1 MILDANGVK
10 PTVLRQNPPWGPER
24 VWEDHC
30 PSIPRVQQKHPIPRL
45 PSGHAGDFSPFRHPD
60 WELVRCSFRP
70 RPRPRPLTTDADTV
84 PPVPRVGRP
93 RLLPCPL
100 SSEHSQRKKKEGR
113 KPSSR
118 SSHPILCTSPGT
130 RTVLPVLSSQ
140 QQQSEQTDDT
150 TRPPTPWTKVGP
162 PQLCPLLRNRV
173 SLTSYRPRNLPRFD
187 GQVPAAWADAV
198 ASFTSKGVRG
208 RSVVRPLPFRQR
220 IPTALQPP
228 LFASRSFPLSIS
240 PPSSPRPYVCY
251 GYSLYDTLSPS

>member
-10 PTVLRQNPPWGPER
+10 PTILRQNPPWGPER

-30 PSIPRVQQKHPIPRL
+30 SSIPRVQQKHPILRL

-60 WELVRCSFRP
+60 WELVRCSF

-100 SSEHSQRKKKEGR
+100 SSEHSQRKKGGKKTILSQQPPDPLHVAGHQDSAASVVVTAAAER
-113 KPSSR
+113 ANRRHHPTSNTLDKSRPSTTLSA
-118 SSHPILCTSPGT
+118 
-130 RTVLPVLSSQ
+130 SSQ
-140 QQQSEQTDDT
+140 
-150 TRPPTPWTKVGP
+150 P
-162 PQLCPLLRNRV
+162 
-173 SLTSYRPRNLPRFD
+173 SLSPTSYRPRNLPRFD

-228 LFASRSFPLSIS
+228 LFAPRSFPLSIS